1 MKEKTKKEKQGLA
14 RLFELAGAR
23 KNKLT
28 LACLLSVLSSAARIV
43 PFFTIY
49 GVVVELLAHYTAPAE
64 ADQGK
69 ILALCAIT
77 FGAALVYGV
86 CAYASSAIS
95 HTAAYEIIYEL
106 RLQLMEKLSR
116 ISSGYFTGT
125 TQGAIKKIVS
135 DDSDQ
140 MEAFL
145 AHHLCEIA
153 AAIATP
159 VFTLL
164 YLFFMD
170 WRMALAILSPFVLAI
185 LVLVG
190 SKRLQNHM
198 DLKKIQSKLDAA
210 DGIQEFLESIRDLKA
225 NNQEDTYLAGL
236 DKKLEKIV
244 HTSVCYEMT
253 SGLMITSSQMLLRLG
268 FPATVLVGTLL
279 LTQGELNLFFFLMF
293 LVAASRIYDPLSG
306 VMMQLSEIFNAMLQ
320 LRRMKAI
327 EQEPAQEG
335 TVEYQAKGHDICFD
349 HVGFRYQDGE
359 DVLSDVTFTAKQ
371 GEVTALVGPSGGGKS
386 TTAKLAARFWD
397 IQKGRIAMGGVDIST
412 VDPEALL
419 TDYSMVFQ
427 DVVLFDDTVME
438 NIRLG
443 KRGAT
448 DEEVRAAAE
457 AANCGEFIR
466 RLPQGYDTPIGE
478 NGAKLSGGE
487 RQRISIAR
495 ALLKNAPIVLLDEAT
510 ASLDVENETKVQGA
524 LSRLLAGKTVLVI
537 AHRMRTVAG
546 ADHIVVLENGHVA
559 EQGTPAELME
569 RGGLYR
575 RMVEL
580 QSESAR
586 WKLNGTEA

>member
-1 MKEKTKKEKQGLA
+1 MLRKLFALTEQGAKDLKKGIIASVFTSLSLMMPMGLLQPLLGMETATPSLGAYAGMCLVLLVIIFLTHYIQYRCTYIAAYAESAQRRIGLA
-14 RLFELAGAR
+14 E
-23 KNKLT
+23 KLRT
-28 LACLLSVLSSAARIV
+28 LPLSFFGKRDLSDLTTTMMSDCNDLERVFAY
-43 PFFTIY
+43 TI
-49 GVVVELLAHYTAPAE
+49 P
-64 ADQGK
+64 Q
-69 ILALCAIT
+69 I
-77 FGAALVYGV
+77 FGT
-86 CAYASSAIS
+86 AIS
-95 HTAAYEIIYEL
+95 CV
-106 RLQLMEKLSR
+106 
-116 ISSGYFTGT
+116 
-125 TQGAIKKIVS
+125 IVC
-135 DDSDQ
+135 
-140 MEAFL
+140 
-145 AHHLCEIA
+145 LC
-153 AAIATP
+153 
-159 VFTLL
+159 
-164 YLFFMD
+164 LFFMD

-225 NNQEDTYLAGL
+225 NNQENSYLAGL

-268 FPATVLVGTLL
+268 FPATVLMGTLL

-293 LVAASRIYDPLSG
+293 LVTASRIYDPLSG

-335 TVEYQAKGHDICFD
+335 TTEYQAKGHDICFD

-359 DVLSDVTFTAKQ
+359 DVLTDVTFTAKQ

-397 IQKGRIAMGGVDIST
+397 IQKGTITMGGVDIST
-412 VDPEALL
+412 VDPEVLL

-448 DEEVRAAAE
+448 DAEVLAAAR
-457 AANCGEFIR
+457 AANCEEFVQ
-466 RLPQGYDTPIGE
+466 RLPKGYDTPIGE

-487 RQRISIAR
+487 RQRIAIAR
-495 ALLKNAPIVLLDEAT
+495 AILKDAPIVILDEAT
-510 ASLDVENETKVQGA
+510 AFTDPENEDKIQRSLMA
-524 LSRLLAGKTVLVI
+524 LSRGKTLLVI
-537 AHRMRTVAG
+537 AHRLSTIQN
-546 ADHIVVLENGHVA
+546 ADQIVVLEKGSVADCGTQEELLGRCPLYQTLWTAHV
-559 EQGTPAELME
+559 G
-569 RGGLYR
+569 
-575 RMVEL
+575 
-580 QSESAR
+580 AR
-586 WKLNGTEA
+586 NWAVTSGKKEGN